1 MTSEQ
6 PAPRIPEIFFT
17 ERETLA
23 DAFLHDGRVAAYLKH
38 HTALLDRT
46 LIAYAEIAGVPST
59 CAVIAV
65 GGYGRGEMF
74 PFSDIDV
81 LVLLPENH
89 TPATDASVERFV
101 TELWNLHLTVGS
113 VVRTPSEM
121 LTAAQDDISVATA
134 FLEARYLTGDK
145 TLFETV
151 YADFRKNLNAGLF
164 YRRKLLEMQQRHQH
178 YNDSAYAL
186 EPNLK
191 ESPGGLRDLQVFLWC
206 TKAAGW
212 GESWRELAKNGII
225 TETESYH
232 LKECLHFLM
241 ALRIRLHLTAKRHED
256 RLVFDVQRTLALS
269 VGCQDTDG
277 LQASEELMKRYY
289 LNAKNVVQL
298 NAILIQAVADRFFT
312 DRLAK
317 EPVKPIDGV
326 FCARGLLLDITDEAA
341 FFADPHAILRTFL
354 IYAQHRELKALSTR
368 LLRVLWHS
376 RYTIDAAYR
385 NYPVNKNLFL
395 KIMQLAHGP
404 YHCLKNM
411 NTWGI
416 LGRFLPVF
424 RPIVGQMQHDL
435 FHIYTVDQHTLL
447 VVKYLRRFS
456 HSSYAHEFPLCSE
469 AMNELPGVWRM
480 TVAGL
485 FHDIAKGRG
494 GNHAELGA
502 DEVLRFCRDFG
513 IADKDADFIAF
524 LVRHHLTMSH
534 VAQKEDTTDPEVVKR
549 FAAVVKTKERLDG
562 LFALTVADIRAT
574 SPRVWNAWKQQLL
587 EDLYRATLTVL
598 TSNKEPTRSTVF
610 AKHRAEAAVL
620 VDKAGIPTFIRDQ
633 LWKELNIVYFLRH
646 SPEDIAWHTKETA
659 WTPNLPYPIVRA
671 RPVIGGAGIEIMIYC
686 PDQKDL
692 FARVVHYFG
701 LEGLSVL
708 DARIHTTQHGWA
720 LDTFLVR
727 DKRERKDVDFL
738 ISRIQVKLAAVIS
751 AAKPIP
757 EPKTGKLSRRSRNF
771 PVPAIVNFEEDEAHK
786 NWVLQITG
794 NDRLG
799 LLFAIAWVLAK
810 NGIAIETA
818 KISTLDE
825 RAEDVFLVASPAL
838 KDDEFLVTVESEL
851 IDAVNNA
858 K

>member
-1 MTSEQ
+1 MTESDFS
-6 PAPRIPEIFFT
+6 PELFFT
-17 ERETLA
+17 ERQQLA
-23 DAFLHDGRVAAYLKH
+23 DRFTATGRVATYLKAH
-38 HTALLDRT
+38 CALVDRFVRQCADAT
-46 LIAYAEIAGVPST
+46 RLSPN
-59 CAVIAV
+59 CAVVAV

-74 PFSDIDV
+74 PYSDIDV
-81 LVLLPENH
+81 LVLLPSDHAGPIDE
-89 TPATDASVERFV
+89 AVERFV
-101 TELWNLHLTVGS
+101 TQLWNLRLTVGS
-113 VVRTPSEM
+113 VVRTREEM
-121 LTAAQDDISVATA
+121 LAGAHDDVSVATA
-134 FLEARYLTGDK
+134 FLEARFLFGNEPLFRAVYEDFLK
-145 TLFETV
+145 TLD
-151 YADFRKNLNAGLF
+151 AKLF

-212 GESWRELAKNGII
+212 GSSWRELAANGII
-225 TETESYH
+225 TETEAYH
-232 LKECLHFLM
+232 LNECQHFLND
-241 ALRIRLHLTAKRHED
+241 LRIRLHLISKRHED
-256 RLVFDVQRTLALS
+256 RLVFDVQRALALS
-269 VGCQDTDG
+269 TGCRETEG

-317 EPVKPIDGV
+317 EPVHRIDDV
-326 FCARGLLLDITDEAA
+326 FCTRGVLLDITSASA
-341 FFADPHAILRTFL
+341 FFADGHAILRTFWL
-354 IYAQHRELKALSTR
+354 YARHRELKALSTQ
-368 LLRVLWHS
+368 LLRALWHS

-385 NYPVNKNLFL
+385 NDPVNKKLFL
-395 KIMQLAHGP
+395 DILKLAYGP

-416 LGRFLPVF
+416 LGRFLPAF

-447 VVKYLRRFS
+447 VVKYLRRFM
-456 HSSYAHEFPLCSE
+456 HSSYAHEFPLCSQ
-469 AMNELPGVWRM
+469 AMSELPDAWRM

-494 GNHAELGA
+494 GNHSELGA
-502 DEVLRFCRDFG
+502 KEVRLFCQQFN
-513 IADKDADFIAF
+513 IKPHDADFIGF
-524 LVRHHLTMSH
+524 LVAEHLTMSH
-534 VAQKEDTTDPEVVKR
+534 VAQKEDTTDPDVVKR
-549 FAAVVKTKERLDG
+549 FAGVVKTKERLDG

-574 SPRVWNAWKQQLL
+574 SPKVWNAWKQQLL
-587 EDLYRATLTVL
+587 EDLYRATLTIL
-598 TSNKEPTRSTVF
+598 TTDKEPTRNTVF
-610 AKHRAEAAVL
+610 AKRREEAGVL
-620 VDKAGIPTFIRDQ
+620 IDRLGIPRFIRDNF
-633 LWKELNIVYFLRH
+633 WRELNLVYFLRH
-646 SPEDIAWHTKETA
+646 SPEDIAWHTKEAA

-671 RPVIGGAGIEIMIYC
+671 RPAIQGQGIEVMIYC
-686 PDQKDL
+686 PDQQDL

-701 LEGLSVL
+701 REGLSVF
-708 DARIHTTQHGWA
+708 DSRIHTTQHGWA

-727 DKRERKDVDFL
+727 DKRERPDVDFL
-738 ISRIQVKLAAVIS
+738 ISRLQVQLAAVIS
-751 AAKPIP
+751 EAKPIP
-757 EPKTGKLSRRSRNF
+757 APKTGKLSRRSRNF
-771 PVPAIVNFEEDEAHK
+771 PIPAIVNFEEDDAHK

-810 NGIAIETA
+810 NHIAIETA
-818 KISTLDE
+818 KISTMDE
-825 RAEDVFLVASPAL
+825 RAEDVFLVSSPDL
-838 KDDEFLVTVESEL
+838 KDDEFLVAVESEL